1 MSDQP
6 GAVPAAGRPAAGH
19 HEIEAARPRWASG
32 IRRPG
37 GRPLIPAAAWL
48 PTAGSLLVFLAVW
61 QILSRFYP
69 PILLPG
75 PAATFGALWD
85 LFARDNLARA
95 FATSIQSLLIGL
107 GLAIPTGIVLG
118 FLAGVSRPVERAIG
132 PFLDALYVT
141 PKIMLIPLFIIWF
154 GVGTEARIAYIF
166 VVSYFPLVVN
176 TFAGVR
182 SMRDEFTE
190 TARAFL
196 AGPLEMF
203 RDVYLPGSIP
213 FIVAGIRLALGHAIV
228 GMITAEMFLAIVGLG
243 YMVVNFGNRLATAKV
258 LALAI
263 FVSLFGVAVT
273 ELVKWSEHRL
283 APWTRRD
290 TSS

>member
-1 MSDQP
+1 VSDQP
-6 GAVPAAGRPAAGH
+6 GAVPASGRPAAGH

>member
-19 HEIEAARPRWASG
+19 HEIEAARPRWASAAG
-32 IRRPG
+32 RPG

-48 PTAGSLLVFLAVW
+48 PTAGSLAVFLAVW
-61 QILSRFYP
+61 QLLSRFYP

-273 ELVKWSEHRL
+273 ELVKWSEHRI

-290 TSS
+290 TWS

>member
-1 MSDQP
+1 
-6 GAVPAAGRPAAGH
+6 V
-19 HEIEAARPRWASG
+19 
-32 IRRPG
+32 
-37 GRPLIPAAAWL
+37 IPASIPAPAWPGRRLRGLLALPWL
-48 PTAGSLLVFLAVW
+48 PTTGSLALFFAAW
-61 QILSRFYP
+61 QILSLFYP

-75 PAATFGALWD
+75 PVATLSALWS
-85 LFARDNLARA
+85 LFVQDHLAQA
-95 FATSIQSLLIGL
+95 FFTSIQSLFIGL
-107 GLAIPTGIVLG
+107 GLAIPSGIILG
-118 FLAGVSRPVERAIG
+118 FLAGVSRPIEKAIG

-154 GVGTEARIAYIF
+154 GIGTEARIAYIF

-196 AGPLEMF
+196 AGPLDMF
-203 RDVYLPGSIP
+203 RHIYLPGSIP
-213 FIVAGIRLALGHAIV
+213 FIIAGIRLALGHAIV

-263 FVSLFGVAVT
+263 FVSLFGIVVT
-273 ELVKWSEHRL
+273 ELVKRSESRL
-283 APWTRRD
+283 APWTRRQKWN
-290 TSS
+290 

>member
-1 MSDQP
+1 M
-6 GAVPAAGRPAAGH
+6 GAGRT
-19 HEIEAARPRWASG
+19 
-32 IRRPG
+32 G
-37 GRPLIPAAAWL
+37 GRPPIPAAALL
-48 PTAGSLLVFLAVW
+48 PTAGSLVLFLAVW
-61 QILSRFYP
+61 QVLSRFYP

-290 TSS
+290 KWS

>member
-1 MSDQP
+1 MNDAAETP
-6 GAVPAAGRPAAGH
+6 GAAAASASERPRWAGAGRPAVRAP
-19 HEIEAARPRWASG
+19 IS
-32 IRRPG
+32 
-37 GRPLIPAAAWL
+37 AAAWL
-48 PTAGSLLVFLAVW
+48 PTAGSITVFLVVW
-61 QILSRFYP
+61 QALSRFYP
-69 PILLPG
+69 PLLLPG
-75 PAATFGALWD
+75 PGAVFGALWD
-85 LFARDNLARA
+85 LFARDGLAKA
-95 FATSIQSLLIGL
+95 FGTSIQSLLIGL
-107 GLAIPTGIVLG
+107 GLAIPSGIVLG

-182 SMRDEFTE
+182 SMRDEYTE

-213 FIVAGIRLALGHAIV
+213 FIIAGIRLALGHAIV
-228 GMITAEMFLAIVGLG
+228 AMITAEMFLAIVGLG

>member
-1 MSDQP
+1 VSHQP

-61 QILSRFYP
+61 QVLSRFYP

-203 RDVYLPGSIP
+203 RDVYLPGSVP

-290 TSS
+290 TSG

>member
-6 GAVPAAGRPAAGH
+6 GAVPASGRPAAGH